1 VTVDPIARLVQL
13 AMGYALAV
21 RPGDVL
27 VISGPRVAEPLVYR
41 LFGAALGLGA
51 LPVIR
56 YRGDLYRET
65 TLCTAGDGAER
76 WVNPLGVPEGRPVAR
91 SVGIWAM
98 EEAGPAAHALL
109 GECAPAGAAGPSA
122 PALRSHPEEH
132 ARQREFLQAA
142 AAGKLRWLALFYPT
156 PAAARIAGMAPD
168 AFEQLIFAA
177 DMLDELNP
185 PAAWR
190 ALFERQERLCQRL
203 GRARTIRF
211 TTPRGTDLTMRIGG
225 RKWINSGGHR
235 NLPDGEVFTAPV
247 EGSVTGV
254 FSGDLPVLHED
265 QVIDGVRLEFDGGRL
280 VRAFAERGD
289 DALQRLIAQDPG
301 AARVGE
307 VAIGLNPRLA
317 VGTKMSLL
325 DEKIGGTFHIAL
337 GAAYPE
343 TGGSNDSLVHRDF
356 VADLRQG
363 GRIELDGRVFSEDG
377 ALV

>member
-1 VTVDPIARLVQL
+1 
-13 AMGYALAV
+13 
-21 RPGDVL
+21 
-27 VISGPRVAEPLVYR
+27 
-41 LFGAALGLGA
+41 
-51 LPVIR
+51 
-56 YRGDLYRET
+56 
-65 TLCTAGDGAER
+65 
-76 WVNPLGVPEGRPVAR
+76 
-91 SVGIWAM
+91 
-98 EEAGPAAHALL
+98 
-109 GECAPAGAAGPSA
+109 
-122 PALRSHPEEH
+122 
-132 ARQREFLQAA
+132 
-142 AAGKLRWLALFYPT
+142 
-156 PAAARIAGMAPD
+156 
-168 AFEQLIFAA
+168 
-177 DMLDELNP
+177 
-185 PAAWR
+185 
-190 ALFERQERLCQRL
+190 
-203 GRARTIRF
+203 
-211 TTPRGTDLTMRIGG
+211 
-225 RKWINSGGHR
+225 
-235 NLPDGEVFTAPV
+235 V